1 MCYNILFKYFNFL
14 LDQTEDMSHQTK
26 LRTYDDYLGLFD
38 GKTLTWCEDQL
49 IVLPANKKFKTVSDA
64 FCKALYH
71 TISKKRRNGEKCET
85 KKRSFIIKDE
95 EINGTVRMI
104 PCGGKGQM
112 IREVVPHN
120 FDV

>member
-1 MCYNILFKYFNFL
+1 
-14 LDQTEDMSHQTK
+14 
-26 LRTYDDYLGLFD
+26 LFD

-49 IVLPANKKFKTVSDA
+49 TVLPANKKYKTVSED

-71 TISKKRRNGEKCET
+71 TISKKRKNGESRKT
-85 KKRSFIIKDE
+85 QKKTFLIKDE
-95 EINGTVRMI
+95 EMNGTVRMI

-112 IREVVPHN
+112 IREIVPHN